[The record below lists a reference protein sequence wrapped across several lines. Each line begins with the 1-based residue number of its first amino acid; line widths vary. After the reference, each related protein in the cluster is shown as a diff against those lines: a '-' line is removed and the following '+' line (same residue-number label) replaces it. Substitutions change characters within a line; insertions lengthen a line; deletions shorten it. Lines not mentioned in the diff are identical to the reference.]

1 MEDRIKRT
9 DGIYRG
15 FWFNIKN
22 NVENKTAEE

>member
-1 MEDRIKRT
+1 MEDRIKWT
-9 DGIYRG
+9 DGIYRE